1 MQVGIDKM
9 SFFSPQHY
17 IDMVDL
23 AHARGEEPDKYLIG
37 IGQTQQAVAPA
48 TQDVV
53 TMGANAADQMLTQTD
68 REEIE
73 EVIFATESGVDQS
86 KSAAVYVQKLLG
98 INRYAR
104 TIELKQACYSGTYG
118 LMQARDY
125 VTLHPEAK
133 VLVIASDIARYGL
146 NTGGEVTQ
154 GAGAVAMLVTANP
167 TIATLNQDSVFM
179 SDEIMD
185 FWRPN
190 DSSTAVVDGKFSAN
204 IYRDFFKELWD
215 RYRAQTSRDLNSFK
229 ALVFHLPFTKMGL
242 KALRDVLPEV
252 SEEKQNALLT
262 SFEASRHYNKQIGNL
277 YTGSAYLSLM
287 SLLLNDDTLQA
298 GDDLALFSYGSG
310 AEGELFSLTLQANYN
325 QGLITNQLPELLEQR
340 TQLSISEYEQMFASV
355 VQGSTNRALDI
366 THDHAKF
373 VLSGVQDQKRQYV
386 EQF

>member
-1 MQVGIDKM
+1 MEVGIDKM
-9 SFFSPQHY
+9 SFFSTQYY

-23 AHARGEEPDKYLIG
+23 AHARGEAPDKYLIG

-53 TMGANAADQMLTQTD
+53 TMGANAADQMLTQAD
-68 REEIE
+68 RAEIE

-125 VTLHPEAK
+125 VTLHPKAK
-133 VLVIASDIARYGL
+133 VLVIASDIARYGI

-167 TIATLNQDSVFM
+167 TIATLNQDNVFM

-204 IYRDFFKELWD
+204 IYRDFFKEVWE
-215 RYRAQTSRDLNSFK
+215 RYQSQTGRDLNSFK

-252 SEEKQNALLT
+252 AEQKQHALMD
-262 SFEASRHYNKQIGNL
+262 SFEASRRYNKQIGNL

-287 SLLLNDDTLQA
+287 SLLLNDDTLAA
-298 GDDLALFSYGSG
+298 GDELGLFSYGSG
-310 AEGELFSLTLQANYN
+310 AEGEMYSLTLQPEYN
-325 QGLITNQLPELLEQR
+325 QGLIKEQLPNLLAQR
-340 TQLSISEYEQMFASV
+340 TQLSIAEYEKMFDSV
-355 VQGSTNRALDI
+355 VLGSADRELDI

-373 VLSGVQDQKRQYV
+373 VLGGVKDQKRQYV